1 MARWYILHHL
11 NIKVVYMLVNI
22 IMIKDKVLELFNL
35 LMVENIQDN
44 GWMVYNMVM
53 VNFKKL
59 MVK

>member
-1 MARWYILHHL
+1 MARWYILYHL

>member
-1 MARWYILHHL
+1 MARWYILYHL

-59 MVK
+59 MDK

>member
-1 MARWYILHHL
+1 
-11 NIKVVYMLVNI
+11 MLVNI

-35 LMVENIQDN
+35 LMVENIRDN

-59 MVK
+59 MDK

>member
-1 MARWYILHHL
+1 
-11 NIKVVYMLVNI
+11 MLVNI

-59 MVK
+59 MDK